1 MDGRGVNKLP
11 STQGKVQALMGP
23 ARLVLPVQSSQVA
36 FEKVSNIYHQ
46 GSADIKKNHHIQK
59 NNPIQV
65 YILTIWPAMF

>member
-11 STQGKVQALMGP
+11 STQGKVQELMGP

-36 FEKVSNIYHQ
+36 FENVSNIYHQ
-46 GSADIKKNHHIQK
+46 GSADIKKNHLIQK